1 MPITTANRRQ
11 FIKHTAQLAL
21 ATQALALSTP
31 LAAKVLP
38 AMPHNNTANNAHSHT
53 PIDALALAAQIKN
66 RQTTPAQ
73 LLEQTFAKIQQ
84 HNPAI
89 NAVTSTRLDKALAEA
104 ASRNFDGLPFGG
116 VPILIKGLGQDLAGE
131 PNTAGAKLLAQ
142 SVAKRTSAFVST
154 LERAGFIVLGQTNT
168 PEFGF
173 KNITDPQLYGP
184 TRNPWNLQHSAGGSS
199 GGAAAVIA
207 AGISPVAAASDG
219 GGSIRIPASFSGLIG
234 LKPTRGKTPV
244 GPGVGRNWQGAAI
257 NFALT
262 RTMRDTAA
270 MLDALQIEQ
279 PAAAFLTPVYEPG
292 YLRNLSTF
300 KNRKFKIAYSLKS
313 PVNTPVSD
321 EAIAAVMQAV
331 AFLKECGHQVVEQN
345 NGIDGIALM
354 KSYYAMNA
362 GETAAMFQK
371 MESAFGR
378 PLLRED
384 MELITWA
391 LWQTGKKL
399 SAADYSISLAAWDV
413 AAEQMANFNQQFDL
427 YLTPATA
434 HTAPLISAQLQTDE
448 SIAQME
454 TITALDNPRQL
465 QVIWDMFEP
474 SLALTPFTQ
483 QANLTGQP
491 AISLPTHIAANGLPL
506 GIHFTAPKGRE
517 EWLLGIG
524 LQFEES
530 GRFKSRTAA

>member
-1 MPITTANRRQ
+1 MTHND
-11 FIKHTAQLAL
+11 
-21 ATQALALSTP
+21 ALS
-31 LAAKVLP
+31 LAAK
-38 AMPHNNTANNAHSHT
+38 
-53 PIDALALAAQIKN
+53 IKN
-66 RQTTPAQ
+66 RETTPAQ
-73 LLEQTFAKIQQ
+73 LLQETWEKIQQ
-84 HNPAI
+84 HNPTLNAI
-89 NAVTSTRLDKALAEA
+89 TSTRLEKALDEA
-104 ASRNFDGLPFGG
+104 SSRSFDGLPFGG

-142 SVAKRTSAFVST
+142 SVATRTSAFVSA
-154 LERAGFIVLGQTNT
+154 LEQAGFIVLGQTNT

-199 GGAAAVIA
+199 GGAAAVVA

-279 PAAAFLTPVYEPG
+279 PAAAFLTPVYQPG
-292 YLRNLSTF
+292 YLNNLATF

-313 PVNTPVSD
+313 PVNTPVSPD
-321 EAIAAVMQAV
+321 AQAAVLQAV
-331 AFLKECGHQVVEQN
+331 SFLKDNGHQVVEQD
-345 NGIDGIALM
+345 NGIDGVALM
-354 KSYYAMNA
+354 QSYFAMNA
-362 GETAAMFQK
+362 GETAAMFQQ
-371 MESAFGR
+371 MEAAFGR
-378 PLLRED
+378 PLLRQD
-384 MELITWA
+384 MELITWS

-427 YLTPATA
+427 YLTPTTA

-448 SIAQME
+448 CIALME
-454 TITALDNPRQL
+454 KTDTLNNSSQL
-465 QVIWDMFEP
+465 QLIWDMFEP
-474 SLALTPFTQ
+474 SLTLSPFTQ

-530 GRFKSRTAA
+530 GLFKTRAIT